1 MNNLKKRCLTLLL
14 SLAMIITYMPLSMIT
29 AYAAEGDG
37 VTSTAMPE
45 PKKLQSDNQDGTYS
59 LSLDIT
65 GSADTTSTDA
75 KANVLLVYDTSG
87 SMLMHFPN
95 ETGSWGHSGNYA
107 SQGWFQLY
115 KRTGNRYVALTDDE
129 EYKGTVYRRYSY
141 GLYDDYEEYR
151 GDRYSSDTRAQNAEK
166 TAYDFADALFKY
178 NNSSNPDNVQM
189 ALVTFDTGSEET
201 QGWTNSSTRF
211 LNLFSNDGVS
221 TKRDYGGVT
230 NWESALRR
238 ALTTLG
244 NADDDPTFVV
254 FITDGAPNRNAKGDD
269 RTNYQ
274 AYTDA
279 LDESLHIE
287 QYNTKTSSYTDPE
300 NSNTELYGI
309 YAFGNEAD
317 YLDDLIYYAHNARQR
332 SDVSERTV
340 DTPYYYNASDSDGL
354 NAAIN
359 AIFADIVDTL
369 GVGSVTIADGT
380 TSNVSAG
387 SQVADLLEVVDDSY
401 EYWME
406 LPVTGNGPYTMT
418 RKDLVSGQDYD
429 VTFTETSKGVYTAT
443 WTDSTGAHTVEGL
456 KAEYN
461 LGKLKYKWE
470 SKNDF
475 YNFDPPAA
483 ELKSQTVDGVTS
495 DTVVWDLNSVGTLL
509 NGVKYSVTF
518 DVYPSQY
525 TYDTIAQLKN
535 GDIQYDNLPKLVKDY
550 LVKDGDNYSL
560 KTNTSAQVTYT
571 DTREENAQPTT
582 KTYENPKPVATEAE
596 RFTINKEW
604 EGGNAPDGE
613 LPLTV
618 MMGDKEFHT
627 AKLSGN
633 TTPAWTTTS
642 FVSVGIIKDNKPL
655 SGAKGHDFSFA
666 ELGNA
671 QYRWELHAP
680 TVRPMLINGDKTP
693 TLLVKEDKAN
703 GYDSTGKTTYTIDG
717 SVYYVDEA
725 VAALTAT
732 NHRRSNLNLKKV
744 VTGEDADPDTLFPFT
759 LTVNN
764 SKAPEQ
770 APADDDGHD
779 SDYWVWFSI
788 ADYNDLD
795 DEGNPKTVTEGIT
808 TNATANGNGYYYA
821 PSGYKITVSM
831 KAGWG
836 LRFTNLPSGTTY
848 EFTEGTADGFKLTSV
863 ENTGAEDKD
872 FSGDVS
878 GKKATGKIQ
887 TYDAKA
893 YEATFTNDYQKA
905 DVEITKVWDDNNN
918 QDGLRPKA
926 GAFKSMLV
934 LKADGTDVTSANADK
949 LTVTV
954 DSKDS
959 NKYIAKWTG
968 LDRYA
973 NDKEIKYTVEEKAI
987 EGYTPE
993 GSPAEDKGTIKNTH
1007 TPETKEFTGTKTWDD
1022 EKYST
1027 GDAAE
1032 IGTAN
1037 EYARPSS
1044 IKIVLTGSDG
1054 KTYNVVLDGKKDDEP
1069 TAAAPSGYES
1079 EAWAYKFVN
1088 LPKYAN
1094 GEEITY
1100 TVTEEEVNE
1109 GDLDGYKDPTV
1120 SGGNVTNTPDEA
1132 EEVGEIDMTLNKTD
1146 ANTGNPIDG
1155 AVFTLTG
1162 PSGEGSTSEDI
1173 TVTEG
1178 SVNHTFTKPG
1188 TYTLKEKKAPA
1199 GYQADTKEYKIV
1211 VSKKLDSIKLKSS
1224 VWTWAYNLIFGEGT
1238 ETTFDRETNTLTI
1251 PNTPTTTGVEATK
1264 VWDDNNNQD
1273 GKRDDVTFVL
1283 KADGK
1288 AVSGQDKVIKKD
1300 ATGNALKVSWT
1311 GLDAYKD
1318 GAKIVYT
1325 VEEKGASG
1333 GKITM
1338 NGAEY
1343 SVKTEGDAEKGFK
1356 ITNSYT
1362 PEKTTVT
1369 VNKTWVGDDEW
1380 KDTVRPDSI
1389 TVNLEADG
1397 AAAVDTAGEAVPAA
1411 TITPDKTGKW
1421 TYTFDNLPK
1430 YKDGKAIKYT
1440 VAEDAVAGYTTTYS
1454 EDTLTITNTY
1464 APTPTTAEFK
1474 VKKNLVVPP
1483 GLDGPAAWSYDITAA
1498 ANGTAP
1504 APETATQ
1511 TVTQAADTATFTFAD
1526 DAFKKPGTYTYT
1538 ITEAGEVDGVTNDP
1552 SEGKTVTVTVT
1563 GNKNGTLSAAVT
1575 PNTAGVAAAFNNT
1588 YGAKPV
1594 SVDPPVQKVIVGND
1608 DLYNGGDFT
1617 FTIANKAK
1625 PATVETAPM
1634 PAKASIKNQ
1643 ASDELQDKKG
1653 FYEFGEITFT
1663 APGIYKYEVTESG
1676 SVAGVTNDKDAT
1688 KSFTFTVTDDGEGKL
1703 SVTPATD
1710 QAVFVFTN
1718 TYSAS
1723 GSATLQATKAIE
1735 GREWKD
1741 NDSFTFE
1748 LIGEDG
1754 KTIDTQ
1760 TATKAK
1766 KTVTFKAIEYTLAD
1780 ASKTGK
1786 DHVYTIRETGIL
1798 PAGMSKSGDITATV
1812 TVKDNG
1818 NGELE
1823 TSTVYKV
1830 GDKVSDTIT
1839 NTYSPESTN
1848 AVIEVNKNI
1857 KGYLKDDSGNADATF
1872 KFELL
1877 DNDGKK
1883 IDETSITTEDGKGKA
1898 EFKAIEYKE
1907 AGTYTYTVK
1916 ETVETKA
1923 GFKYDVSTYTAT
1935 VTVTDNTD
1943 KGKLEANVSYKK
1955 ADADATDIT
1964 FENEFK
1970 MTSVKVDLKLNK
1982 EIDDKSDSAH
1992 DSTFRFTLKDPDG
2005 KEVATKEIKT
2015 KDLKGSTVFEDIE
2028 FTKAGEYIYTVTEED
2043 TGEAGFKYDTTE
2055 HTYKI
2060 IVKNNFDTAVVEVDE
2075 EGSTLEAK
2083 IINEYKAADTAIV
2096 LKATKDINDTS
2107 DSAYDTEFTFTLK
2120 DKDGKTID
2128 TKSVT
2133 GKGEVSFEEIPY
2145 EKAGTYKYT
2154 IQETAGDA
2162 KGYTYDSKVYNV
2174 TVKVVD
2180 EEGKLVATA
2189 KYDTDESGEGK
2200 TDLTITNTYDP
2211 EDAKIA
2217 LEANKLI
2224 EDKTGGAT
2232 GKTFKFEL
2240 LEDNKVIDTASRVG
2254 GGPVSFKEITYSKVG
2269 EHNYKIREVAGKD
2282 SGYTYDT
2289 NEYPVKV
2296 VVTDHDKDGVLKAAI
2311 TEGDKVEITNIYEA
2325 EPVKAAVKA
2334 KKVLE
2339 GRALKSGEF
2348 KFQLM
2353 EDGKVVSEGTNAAD
2367 GSIVFGEITY
2377 KKTGVYNYTVAEVA
2391 GSDTSVTYDKALYP
2405 ITVTVT
2411 DDGEG
2416 MLKAAISGTPVF
2428 RNTFVEP
2435 PKEGSNRPKT
2445 GDTNDLTGMLGLMGT
2460 SAAGLMYMF
2469 FRRRREDSI

>member
-1 MNNLKKRCLTLLL
+1 MASNFKRWAMTLLL
-14 SLAMIITYMPLSMIT
+14 SLAMIVTYMPMSLIT
-29 AYAAEGDG
+29 AYAAAGG
-37 VTSTAMPE
+37 TPE
-45 PKKLQSDNQDGTYS
+45 HAKTMKVNDDGTYTIA
-59 LSLDIT
+59 LDVK
-65 GSADTTSTDA
+65 GEAERKVA
-75 KANVLLVYDTSG
+75 KLNVLMIIDRSG
-87 SMLMHFPN
+87 SMRDP
-95 ETGSWGHSGNYA
+95 SGTEGVSYTPSNDN
-107 SQGWFQLY
+107 
-115 KRTGNRYVALTDDE
+115 GNPRYGLVNG
-129 EYKGTVYRRYSY
+129 EYVLLERRSSGGCRPTYSY
-141 GLYDDYEEYR
+141 WYNGSQYTGTRYIRTDGAQSRMAAVKDAAGGLASTLLAYNTQE
-151 GDRYSSDTRAQNAEK
+151 GNASDTVEMGLVSFSSMGSVDLTTK
-166 TAYDFADALFKY
+166 TNDLETFNEAL
-178 NNSSNPDNVQM
+178 NGLTAN
-189 ALVTFDTGSEET
+189 
-201 QGWTNSSTRF
+201 
-211 LNLFSNDGVS
+211 
-221 TKRDYGGVT
+221 GGT
-230 NWESALRR
+230 NWESALKT
-238 ALTTLG
+238 ASG
-244 NADDDPTFVV
+244 FSFNDDDPTYVIF
-254 FITDGAPNRNAKGDD
+254 FSDGAP
-269 RTNYQ
+269 T
-274 AYTDA
+274 
-279 LDESLHIE
+279 
-287 QYNTKTSSYTDPE
+287 
-300 NSNTELYGI
+300 
-309 YAFGNEAD
+309 
-317 YLDDLIYYAHNARQR
+317 YY
-332 SDVSERTV
+332 
-340 DTPYYYNASDSDGL
+340 L
-354 NAAIN
+354 NAAGTGPQGSGYEEEPNMENSYN
-359 AIFADIVDTL
+359 AATDDAATLAEAVGVDNFYTIFAYGEDYGADYMTALTAAAGAPAGNNYSAESTQQLQEAFAEILAKIETAGFAQVEMT
-369 GVGSVTIADGT
+369 DGT
-380 TSNVSAG
+380 TSSVSTSSGTAHLLDVDTDSFKYYRSG
-387 SQVADLLEVVDDSY
+387 GAYGNEYDPAYGKYGQEWTNPTNEAKFENDAVTWDLGEGVLEDG
-401 EYWME
+401 
-406 LPVTGNGPYTMT
+406 VTYT
-418 RKDLVSGQDYD
+418 
-429 VTFTETSKGVYTAT
+429 VTFDCWPSQETLDYIADIKNDPTVYDSLDDNIKKYLSKDGNLLTNTSTNLAYVDTRTGKSGNSAFNTIDPVATTAVESLAVSKEWKNDLESKWDKPKSIDLNVT
-443 WTDSTGAHTVEGL
+443 RDSVNTYDMTLGDDNAWTDSVFISTGIMRTDAEGNVE
-456 KAEYN
+456 
-461 LGKLKYKWE
+461 
-470 SKNDF
+470 
-475 YNFDPPAA
+475 
-483 ELKSQTVDGVTS
+483 
-495 DTVVWDLNSVGTLL
+495 LL
-509 NGVKYSVTF
+509 
-518 DVYPSQY
+518 
-525 TYDTIAQLKN
+525 
-535 GDIQYDNLPKLVKDY
+535 
-550 LVKDGDNYSL
+550 
-560 KTNTSAQVTYT
+560 
-571 DTREENAQPTT
+571 TT
-582 KTYENPKPVATEAE
+582 
-596 RFTINKEW
+596 
-604 EGGNAPDGE
+604 
-613 LPLTV
+613 
-618 MMGDKEFHT
+618 
-627 AKLSGN
+627 
-633 TTPAWTTTS
+633 
-642 FVSVGIIKDNKPL
+642 
-655 SGAKGHDFSFA
+655 GHDFSFT
-666 ELGNA
+666 EPENLT
-671 QYRWELHAP
+671 YHWELDVP
-680 TVRPMLINGDKTP
+680 VVRPMKING
-693 TLLVKEDKAN
+693 EDKILIKVDEKHKPGSA
-703 GYDSTGKTTYTIDG
+703 KTYTLPTVGDIEG
-717 SVYYVDEA
+717 GEYYEGNLEEMG
-725 VAALTAT
+725 LTAT
-732 NHRRSNLNLKKV
+732 NERRSNLHLTKA
-744 VTGEDADPDTLFPFT
+744 VTGKDVPADAEFPFT
-759 LTVNN
+759 LKVVN
-764 SKAPEQ
+764 SAASEGSE
-770 APADDDGHD
+770 ADLD
-779 SDYWVWFSI
+779 SDYWVWFSVYNGGYVDAVVSGAEKEI
-788 ADYNDLD
+788 GAD
-795 DEGNPKTVTEGIT
+795 GQWT
-808 TNATANGNGYYYA
+808 GYYYA
-821 PSGYKITVSM
+821 PSGSNISVKL
-831 KAGWG
+831 KAGDN
-836 LRFTNLPSGTTY
+836 LRFLNLPTDSTY
-848 EFTEGTADGFKLTSV
+848 EFTESDLAKGFSFVSAAQSKIK
-863 ENTGAEDKD
+863 G
-872 FSGDVS
+872 SGDLDPEFSSGRTSKGTIVS
-878 GKKATGKIQ
+878 TNTDYLV
-887 TYDAKA
+887 TYTNKYDLVDINVDKVWVDA
-893 YEATFTNDYQKA
+893 NDQDGIRPKELA
-905 DVEITKVWDDNNN
+905 LTLNGLPDGVTAPDPEITKSEDGNTWTYIWKAVPRYDD
-918 QDGLRPKA
+918 QGQEIAYTVTETAVPDGYTCDTTTV
-926 GAFKSMLV
+926 SD
-934 LKADGTDVTSANADK
+934 DGTIT
-949 LTVTV
+949 
-954 DSKDS
+954 
-959 NKYIAKWTG
+959 
-968 LDRYA
+968 
-973 NDKEIKYTVEEKAI
+973 
-987 EGYTPE
+987 
-993 GSPAEDKGTIKNTH
+993 NTH

-1088 LPKYAN
+1088 LPKYTN
-1094 GEEITY
+1094 GKEITY

-1155 AVFTLTG
+1155 AVFTLKG

-1178 SVNHTFTKPG
+1178 SVNHKFTKPG

-1224 VWTWAYNLIFGEGT
+1224 VWTWAYSLIFGEGT
-1238 ETTFDRETNTLTI
+1238 ETTFDSKTNTLTI
-1251 PNTPTTTGVEATK
+1251 PNTPTTTDVEATK

-1283 KADGK
+1283 KADGE

-1356 ITNSYT
+1356 ITNSYS

-1411 TITPDKTGKW
+1411 TITPDNDGNW
-1421 TYTFDNLPK
+1421 TYTFTNLPK

-1454 EDTLTITNTY
+1454 EDTLTINNTY

-1608 DLYNGGDFT
+1608 DLYNKGDFT
-1617 FTIANKAK
+1617 FTIANTAK

-1643 ASDELQDKKG
+1643 ASDELADNPG
-1653 FYEFGEITFT
+1653 FYEFGPITFT
-1663 APGIYKYEVTESG
+1663 APGTYTYAVTESG
-1676 SVAGVTNDKDAT
+1676 SAPGVTNDTQAT
-1688 KSFTFTVTDDGEGKL
+1688 KSFTFTVEDDGEGGL
-1703 SVTPATD
+1703 TVTPSSD
-1710 QAVFVFTN
+1710 EAVFVFTN
-1718 TYSAS
+1718 VYDAS
-1723 GSATLQATKAIE
+1723 GSIQLQATKAIS

-1741 NDSFTFE
+1741 GDSFTFK
-1748 LIGEDG
+1748 LIDETGA
-1754 KTIDTQ
+1754 TVDTQ
-1760 TATKAK
+1760 TATSTK
-1766 KTVTFKAIEYTLAD
+1766 KTVTFAEIEYGLDDVGEHT
-1780 ASKTGK
+1780 
-1786 DHVYTIRETGIL
+1786 YTITETGDL
-1798 PAGMSKSGDITATV
+1798 PAGMTKSGDITATV
-1812 TVKDNG
+1812 TVSDNG
-1818 NGELE
+1818 EGELE
-1823 TSTVYKV
+1823 TS
-1830 GDKVSDTIT
+1830 VSYNNNDTIT
-1839 NTYSPESTN
+1839 NTYEAEPTN

-1923 GFKYDVSTYTAT
+1923 GFTYDVSTYTAT

-2240 LEDNKVIDTASRVG
+2240 LEDDKVIDTASRVG

-2269 EHNYKIREVAGKD
+2269 EHNYKIREVAGED

-2296 VVTDHDKDGVLKAAI
+2296 VVTDPDKDGVLKAAI

-2325 EPVKAAVKA
+2325 KPVKAAVKA

-2405 ITVTVT
+2405 VTVTVT

-2416 MLKAAISGTPVF
+2416 KLKAAISGTPVF

-2469 FRRRREDSI
+2469 FRRRREDSL